1 MLLSMFGAG
10 KIPSETTKK
19 TLERGHLPDFGCLFL
34 SDGLNFNGDW
44 SMSDKQEEKFYPSR
58 LT

>member
-19 TLERGHLPDFGCLFL
+19 TLERRYLPDFGCLFL
-34 SDGLNFNGDW
+34 SDGLN
-44 SMSDKQEEKFYPSR
+44 
-58 LT
+58 LTETGRCLISKRKNFIPLA